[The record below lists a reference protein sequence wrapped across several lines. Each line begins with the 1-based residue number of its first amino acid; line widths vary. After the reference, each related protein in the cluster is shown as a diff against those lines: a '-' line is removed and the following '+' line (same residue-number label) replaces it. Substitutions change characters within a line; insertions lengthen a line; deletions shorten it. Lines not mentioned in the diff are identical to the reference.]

1 MHSVRTLFNTILIVT
16 TIIVLSGCGGPADS
30 SDPDRM
36 AREKPPAHN
45 PEATFQGRTA
55 LEYAERL
62 DHRSAQQQLA
72 ALDGLVAMGVDGLP
86 AREAVRNLIENID
99 SHDVEPYMT
108 DILALRALAAMIAM
122 QAPEA
127 GALVRQRIVDPE
139 FLDQERDYGSLIQAA
154 MEIGISEETLAGDV
168 LPLADSAP
176 GHGGLLLRTGKLP
189 GPLKES
195 LGQELF
201 ALDHDEETTRF
212 FLEHL
217 AEFTFLDESEALNY
231 VRTHIGLARENEREA
246 LATLVALGS
255 EEALELGLEISESEF
270 VDNPRLVA
278 RFAAA
283 QMGADRAMERM
294 VDAVYEADSP
304 SAIDSRIN
312 ALAIITRD
320 LIHEANDN
328 DDAVLDVESVQQL
341 HIKSLQTLIE
351 QGPSADHRIAGAQ
364 RLLRYMQINRDLEL
378 DPALDP
384 VFDLAGD
391 PDQRFETRM
400 AVQQFMSR
408 TYSTLTS
415 RDPVYMIGRVVDL
428 LWSGYDPETTAVA
441 ANMLANSRRSE
452 EQAEVVIEKIHGSM
466 DEHLDQ
472 WTVNPAAAVILS
484 VAGISQFNRRP
495 AREQASIA
503 IGQLIASPA
512 SDLGYLEPHL
522 RQRINAI
529 SNFNTNTVDGMIGL
543 IGPTIFA
550 EHEAMHRQF
559 EPAAF
564 AGVLERKPA
573 WLRDEPEAT
582 EKWKQFLASVI
593 AAEQPH
599 FSTSAQTALD
609 AF

>member
-1 MHSVRTLFNTILIVT
+1 MHSVRTLFNTILIITTFIVT
-16 TIIVLSGCGGPADS
+16 SGCGGPADS

-36 AREKPPAHN
+36 AREKPPEHN

-62 DHRSAQQQLA
+62 DHRSPQQQLA
-72 ALDGLVAMGVDGLP
+72 ALDGLRAMGVDGLP
-86 AREAVRNLIENID
+86 AREAVRTLIEDID
-99 SHDVEPYMT
+99 SRGVEPYMADT
-108 DILALRALAAMIAM
+108 LALRALGAIAAM

-127 GALVRQRIVDPE
+127 GALIRQRIVDPE
-139 FLDQERDYGSLIQAA
+139 FLDQEREYGSLIELALD
-154 MEIGISEETLAGDV
+154 IGVTEENLAGDI
-168 LPLADSAP
+168 LPLANSAP
-176 GHGGLLLRTGKLP
+176 DHGGVLLRTGKLP
-189 GPLKES
+189 DPIRES

-201 ALDHDEETTRF
+201 AIDHDEATTRY

-217 AEFTFLDESEALNY
+217 AEFAFLSESDALDY
-231 VRTHIGLARENEREA
+231 VRDHIGLARENERA
-246 LATLVALGS
+246 AHATLVALGS
-255 EEALELGLEISESEF
+255 EAALDLGLEISETEF
-270 VDNPRLVA
+270 VDNPRLVG

-294 VDAVYEADSP
+294 VDAVREADSP

-328 DDAVLDVESVQQL
+328 EDAVLDVESVQQL

-351 QGPSADHRIAGAQ
+351 QGPSTDHRIAGAQ

-378 DPALDP
+378 EPALDP
-384 VFDLAGD
+384 VFDLAGN
-391 PDQRFETRM
+391 PDQTFEIRM

-408 TYSTLTS
+408 TYSTLVS
-415 RDPVYMIGRVVDL
+415 RDPEYMIGKVVEL
-428 LWSGYDPETTAVA
+428 LWAGDDSETTAVA
-441 ANMLANSRRSE
+441 VNMLASARRSK
-452 EQAEVVIEKIHGSM
+452 EQAKVVIKHIKASM
-466 DEHLDQ
+466 DGHLDQ
-472 WTVNPAAAVILS
+472 WTINPATVVILN
-484 VAGISQFNRRP
+484 VAGISQLNRRP
-495 AREQASIA
+495 AREQASIV

-512 SDLGYLEPHL
+512 ADLDYLEPHL

-550 EHEAMHRQF
+550 EHEAMHRKF

-564 AGVLERKPA
+564 AGVLERQPG
-573 WLRDEPEAT
+573 WLRDEPEAV
-582 EKWKQFLASVI
+582 EKWKQFLATVI

-599 FSTSAQTALD
+599 FSTSAQSALE